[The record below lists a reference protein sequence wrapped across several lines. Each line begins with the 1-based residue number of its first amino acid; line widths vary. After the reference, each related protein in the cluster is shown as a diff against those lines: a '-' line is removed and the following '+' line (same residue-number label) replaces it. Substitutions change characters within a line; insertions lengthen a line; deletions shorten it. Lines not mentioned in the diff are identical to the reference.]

1 MDTSGILE
9 PGPEVP
15 NARTAQYVSINDSGK
30 NLVLAMAD
38 MNILTSDINFDQ
50 HRREFRLLEGGH
62 VVVDGNWA
70 PDALRRFLI
79 RGRELFASCI
89 FEPVSVAKSERIFLS
104 ASDEG
109 LEVYPRG
116 NVQMATPNAHEL
128 KAMYEAAALRR
139 YFDRPDWFTFIDI
152 LDIGAGGARDR
163 FVRVTSAAMTNDG
176 VPQQCLQLLPFF
188 PTLVVT
194 MGDQGVFLAQVLKG
208 DDPRLKDPDHAKYV
222 VARARAEDK
231 FIGGVY
237 MRLYPAVEKVD
248 DVVSVNG
255 VGDTFL
261 GALVAGMAKGGRV
274 DQLINT
280 AQKAAVMSLR
290 SREAVSPLLGEL
302 TAELDMIAAE
312 NKAPRAQQSIEDDQL
327 PEKQQLLEWE
337 DDEAS
342 TEMDEHP
349 TLPVLP
355 DNDQFWGHS
364 AGVAPIPGTETTSP
378 PEQPSRRTERPD
390 NRDRS
395 SSVSEERWGEPT
407 GIPPIPRGEKRFQP
421 RGRLTHEDTV
431 GVQKRWGTPF
441 DSE

>member
-1 MDTSGILE
+1 MHTSGIVEL
-9 PGPEVP
+9 GPEVP

-38 MNILTSDINFDQ
+38 MDILTSDVNFDQ

-62 VVVDGNWA
+62 VVVDGNWS
-70 PDALRRFLI
+70 PDAIRKFLI
-79 RGRELFASCI
+79 RGRELSATCV

-104 ASDEG
+104 ASGEG

-139 YFDRPDWFTFIDI
+139 YFDRPDWFTFIDA

-163 FVRVTSAAMTNDG
+163 FTRVSSAAMTDAG

-208 DDPRLKDPDHAKYV
+208 NDPRLKDPDHAKYV
-222 VARARAEDK
+222 VARARAEDEV
-231 FIGGVY
+231 IAGVY

-290 SREAVSPLLGEL
+290 SREAVSPLLGKL
-302 TAELDMIAAE
+302 TAELDMLAAE
-312 NKAPRAQQSIEDDQL
+312 SKAPRAQQTIEDEKLSESEQDGQ
-327 PEKQQLLEWE
+327 EKQQLLEWE
-337 DDEAS
+337 GEDAAS
-342 TEMDEHP
+342 TEMDEQP

-355 DNDQFWGHS
+355 DNDQFWGH
-364 AGVAPIPGTETTSP
+364 ATGVPPIPEPESISP
-378 PEQPSRRTERPD
+378 PEQPSRRAVRPD
-390 NRDRS
+390 NRDS
-395 SSVSEERWGEPT
+395 LSSVSQERWGEPT
-407 GIPPIPRGEKRFQP
+407 GIPPIPRGERRFQP
-421 RGRLTHEDTV
+421 
-431 GVQKRWGTPF
+431 KN
-441 DSE
+441 